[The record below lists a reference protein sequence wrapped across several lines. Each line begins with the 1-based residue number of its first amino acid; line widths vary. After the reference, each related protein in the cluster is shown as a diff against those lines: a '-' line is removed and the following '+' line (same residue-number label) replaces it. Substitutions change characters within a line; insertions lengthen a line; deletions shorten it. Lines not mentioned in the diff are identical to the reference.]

1 MNLIKCIFIAIAAGF
16 MYLAAPQMA
25 MAQGNIIIPKPPKP
39 DPVPSVPIPPK
50 PVPPKPAPPKP
61 VPPSNDVLFA
71 KAQKSKDIAAMQQLA
86 DKGYARAYAP
96 LALAFFNKKQYAKAD
111 TYARLALKAN
121 TGRQDAIKVID
132 ILDAYGYYD
141 NGEHGGKPKY

>member
-1 MNLIKCIFIAIAAGF
+1 MC
-16 MYLAAPQMA
+16 LAAPQQG
-25 MAQGNIIIPKPPKP
+25 MAQGNIKIPKPPKP
-39 DPVPSVPIPPK
+39 DPVPPRPDPVPPK
-50 PVPPKPAPPKP
+50 PVPPKP
-61 VPPSNDVLFA
+61 VSPSNDELFA
-71 KAQKSKDIAAMQQLA
+71 KAQKNNDIAAMQQLA

-96 LALAFFNKKQYAKAD
+96 LALAFFNKKQYAMAD
-111 TYARLALKAN
+111 TYARRALKAD